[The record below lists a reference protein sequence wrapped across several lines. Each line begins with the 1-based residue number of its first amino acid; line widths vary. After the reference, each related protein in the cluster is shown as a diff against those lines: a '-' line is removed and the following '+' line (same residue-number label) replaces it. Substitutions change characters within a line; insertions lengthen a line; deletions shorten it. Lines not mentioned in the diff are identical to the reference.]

1 MRSGSRASPRKRPPP
16 RRPALVGRTRSRCRS
31 KPGSLRF
38 AVIGD
43 SGRGSTEQYQLAQQM
58 VIQRE
63 RFSFDFVLMLGD
75 NIYDSWTPEDYA
87 AKFERPYKALLDD
100 GVTFYAARGN
110 HDGREQWLYPGFNT
124 GGQPILHV
132 YENRRAPETARWE
145 KCPVFCNRYG
155 GSGRGTAPMAPR
167 AAGKVERP
175 TGRSLF
181 STIPCIRPA
190 VTGCRRSCGRRTL
203 ESIFVE
209 GGVDVAL
216 SGHEHLYE
224 RFLPQQGVHYF
235 TSGAAGSVRV
245 GDLKPTSRTAAGFD
259 ADLTFMLVEI
269 SGDTMYFQ
277 AISRLG
283 AIVDSGSFE
292 RRERRVGGSYGPAAK
307 AGSKGPG
314 LQLSLPLRFTCRAAV
329 DFGHAALERGHPTV
343 HVGEARV
350 FEDRANP
357 RRAQLP
363 QPIGQQRGGPLPKC
377 GHPEMCPRHRETSS
391 C

>member
-1 MRSGSRASPRKRPPP
+1 MTGFARTVLVFAW
-16 RRPALVGRTRSRCRS
+16 LVGGGLVSAACERAAEAPSAVGAGAQAAEPIPLPE
-31 KPGSLRF
+31 KAGSLRF

-43 SGRGSTEQYQLAQQM
+43 SGRGTTEQYQLAQQM

-124 GGQPILHV
+124 GG
-132 YENRRAPETARWE
+132 
-145 KCPVFCNRYG
+145 NRYFTFTRTEGLLKPLG
-155 GSGRGTAPMAPR
+155 GNSVQFFAIDTVDLDSMQLQWLREQLEKSNAEWKITFFHHPVYTSGRYGLSSILR
-167 AAGKVERP
+167 
-175 TGRSLF
+175 
-181 STIPCIRPA
+181 
-190 VTGCRRSCGRRTL
+190 RRTL

-235 TSGAAGSVRV
+235 TSGAAGAVRV
-245 GDLKPTSRTAAGFD
+245 GDLKPTNRTAAGFD

-277 AISRLG
+277 SVSRLG
-283 AIVDSGSFE
+283 VIVDSGSLE
-292 RRERRVGGSYGPAAK
+292 RR
-307 AGSKGPG
+307 
-314 LQLSLPLRFTCRAAV
+314 
-329 DFGHAALERGHPTV
+329 
-343 HVGEARV
+343 
-350 FEDRANP
+350 
-357 RRAQLP
+357 
-363 QPIGQQRGGPLPKC
+363 QRK
-377 GHPEMCPRHRETSS
+377 
-391 C
+391 

>member
-1 MRSGSRASPRKRPPP
+1 MTGFARTLLVFAW
-16 RRPALVGRTRSRCRS
+16 LVGGGLVSAACERAAEAPSAVGAGAQAAAPIPLPE

-43 SGRGSTEQYQLAQQM
+43 SGRGTTEQYQLAQQM

-124 GGQPILHV
+124 GG
-132 YENRRAPETARWE
+132 
-145 KCPVFCNRYG
+145 NRYFTFTRTEGVLKPLG
-155 GSGRGTAPMAPR
+155 GNSVQFFAIDTVDLDSMQLQWLREQLEKSNAEWKITFFHHPVYTSGRYGLSSILR
-167 AAGKVERP
+167 
-175 TGRSLF
+175 
-181 STIPCIRPA
+181 
-190 VTGCRRSCGRRTL
+190 RRTL

-235 TSGAAGSVRV
+235 TSGAAGAVRV
-245 GDLKPTSRTAAGFD
+245 GDLKPTNRTAAGFD

-283 AIVDSGSFE
+283 VIVDSGSLE
-292 RRERRVGGSYGPAAK
+292 RRQGSSRRVLRTRRQSRVQRTRPTAEPWPCFTSYMRHG
-307 AGSKGPG
+307 
-314 LQLSLPLRFTCRAAV
+314 RFRPHGARTRP
-329 DFGHAALERGHPTV
+329 PT
-343 HVGEARV
+343 R
-350 FEDRANP
+350 
-357 RRAQLP
+357 L
-363 QPIGQQRGGPLPKC
+363 
-377 GHPEMCPRHRETSS
+377 HR
-391 C
+391 